1 MNNSKEMGK
10 YQEQMF
16 FKVHEEYKKYSEKV
30 LSKAERD
37 YLNEIREIHKIS
49 KENEEM
55 ERE

>member
-1 MNNSKEMGK
+1 
-10 YQEQMF
+10 MF
-16 FKVHEEYKKYSEKV
+16 FKVHEEYKKYSEKI

-49 KENEEM
+49 KENEEI